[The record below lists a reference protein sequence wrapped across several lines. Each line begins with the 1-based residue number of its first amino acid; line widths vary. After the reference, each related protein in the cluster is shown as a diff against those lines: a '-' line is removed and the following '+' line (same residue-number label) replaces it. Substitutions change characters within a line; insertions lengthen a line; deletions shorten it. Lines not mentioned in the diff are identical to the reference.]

1 MPYPQ
6 ELNDIPQIVG
16 RRQEAAGFAAMIRD
30 AFDVMLEESAR
41 RPLVMGI
48 ALHGYLMGQPHRIG
62 HLEAA
67 LRYIQENA
75 GDDVWFTT
83 AGAINAHFRTL

>member
-1 MPYPQ
+1 
-6 ELNDIPQIVG
+6 
-16 RRQEAAGFAAMIRD
+16 MIRD

-83 AGAINAHFRTL
+83 AGAINAHFRTLTATTQALSTISGRCPTSAA

>member
-1 MPYPQ
+1 
-6 ELNDIPQIVG
+6 
-16 RRQEAAGFAAMIRD
+16 
-30 AFDVMLEESAR
+30 
-41 RPLVMGI
+41 MGI